1 MLVPTFRRERILSS
15 DPLLK
20 LSDVTAGYGDVQVL
34 WGVTFSIRA
43 GEIAT
48 LIGANGAGKTTTL
61 KTISGIVRATG
72 GRIMFDGADL
82 TKLPS
87 HRIAALGIAHVP
99 EGRGLFPSM
108 NVKEN
113 LELGLIGRE
122 ARRRRAASLER
133 VFALFPKLQQRLH
146 QTAGTLSGGEQQMV
160 AIARGLMSLPRL
172 LILDEPSL
180 GLAPIVVKEMFETIR
195 TINVEGT
202 TVLLVEQNV
211 KQSLSLAARA
221 FVLENGRIVLEGTG
235 AELSEDDRVRLAY
248 LGA

>member
-1 MLVPTFRRERILSS
+1 LSS

>member
-1 MLVPTFRRERILSS
+1 LSS

-180 GLAPIVVKEMFETIR
+180 GLAPIVVKEMFETVR

>member
-1 MLVPTFRRERILSS
+1 MSS